1 MNSQCTTLSCY
12 WTFPC
17 LLLCQLQ
24 GTLLKKIDL
33 AWNQSDVG
41 LFTWTVALGIHASE
55 TNTFS
60 LKLNPAKDTIRNVAM
75 IRTTRAMPNIA
86 TQSPAR
92 DKHFSVLLCIGAS
105 GFLIFGGV
113 SHSLFCFRF
122 LYRDSFEASNECWII
137 CEWSYQQFQA

>member
-1 MNSQCTTLSCY
+1 M
-12 WTFPC
+12 
-17 LLLCQLQ
+17 
-24 GTLLKKIDL
+24 LKKIDL
-33 AWNQSDVG
+33 AWNQNDVG

-92 DKHFSVLLCIGAS
+92 DKHFSVLLCLGAS
-105 GFLIFGGV
+105 VLFFGG
-113 SHSLFCFRF
+113 
-122 LYRDSFEASNECWII
+122 
-137 CEWSYQQFQA
+137 